1 MTCVLAAARLSAV
14 SESTVPSD
22 AAIRQIL
29 IDRIDVQHQSVGI
42 VVGLIAHMLK
52 HRRQKLHQEIE
63 QLIAFERGNL
73 S

>member
-1 MTCVLAAARLSAV
+1 MYLRRGSARFRSQPCHPMLQFGKYS
-14 SESTVPSD
+14 S
-22 AAIRQIL
+22 I
-29 IDRIDVQHQSVGI
+29 RIDVQHQSVGI